1 MSHLSRNKPE
11 KDFFKN
17 CVGGKF
23 FWDFFGVFPRST
35 HNDASIELSFVLF
48 CCVEVSKVQ
57 YHSKIILVTSKYKIF
72 FWNNVIINFSDT
84 THLICAR
91 SGTQKYRQA
100 KKEKIKIV
108 NPAWLWVTYH
118 NWDRQTE
125 DNFEL
130 PDIASPEDLE
140 GLKFQMFEIVFGN
153 FTEFYVTE
161 VILW

>member
-1 MSHLSRNKPE
+1 MHL
-11 KDFFKN
+11 
-17 CVGGKF
+17 
-23 FWDFFGVFPRST
+23 
-35 HNDASIELSFVLF
+35 
-48 CCVEVSKVQ
+48 
-57 YHSKIILVTSKYKIF
+57 KYTIF
-72 FWNNVIINFSDT
+72 FQIKLTINLSDT

-118 NWDRQTE
+118 NWERQTE

-140 GLKFQMFEIVFGN
+140 GLKFQNFEIGFRIS
-153 FTEFYVTE
+153 TESHVTDIN
-161 VILW
+161 VINLSKI

>member
-1 MSHLSRNKPE
+1 MKKFKGSLNQ
-11 KDFFKN
+11 FFEN
-17 CVGGKF
+17 ISNTHQNTKF
-23 FWDFFGVFPRST
+23 
-35 HNDASIELSFVLF
+35 L
-48 CCVEVSKVQ
+48 
-57 YHSKIILVTSKYKIF
+57 
-72 FWNNVIINFSDT
+72 IINFSDT

-118 NWDRQTE
+118 NWEKQTE

-140 GLKFQMFEIVFGN
+140 GLKFQMFEIGFEN
-153 FTEFYVTE
+153 FTESYVT
-161 VILW
+161 